1 MINMPGAAKTMCLKE
16 LTARK
21 KSGQGVTKA
30 VESVKTDS
38 FWKSKQARVSTHLE
52 LDKNGFN

>member
-1 MINMPGAAKTMCLKE
+1 MINKPGAAKTTCLKE

-30 VESVKTDS
+30 AESIKTDS
-38 FWKSKQARVSTHLE
+38 FWKSKQAKGQHTSGT
-52 LDKNGFN
+52 G